1 MKFRRDDKMHPNCV
15 MLIITRLY
23 QFSPPPKWPYTKKQ
37 LLTKLQS
44 GLEGNDKLRCH
55 NKMASKLG
63 NVENRKFGIC
73 IFENVVAL
81 QKAIIN
87 EMAKRTRE

>member
-1 MKFRRDDKMHPNCV
+1 
-15 MLIITRLY
+15 
-23 QFSPPPKWPYTKKQ
+23 
-37 LLTKLQS
+37 
-44 GLEGNDKLRCH
+44 
-55 NKMASKLG
+55 MASKLG

-87 EMAKRTRE
+87 EMAKRTREWYKIASLWQNNIATTKLRLYDEIVSLRKNYVPMTKLRHND